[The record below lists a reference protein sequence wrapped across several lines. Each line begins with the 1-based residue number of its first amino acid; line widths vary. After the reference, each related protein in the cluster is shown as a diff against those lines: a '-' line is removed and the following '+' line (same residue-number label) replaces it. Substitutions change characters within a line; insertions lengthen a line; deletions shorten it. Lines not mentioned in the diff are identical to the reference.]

1 MSSEILFQTNYL
13 SPIGNIVITGTSEYI
28 CSVSFREEKIITSNK
43 LPEIVK
49 ECKQQLKEYFAEK
62 RKTFSF
68 ALQQEGTN
76 FQQLVWTQ
84 LLTIPF
90 GKTCSYLHI
99 ADSIGDK
106 KSIRAVGNANGK
118 NKIAIIVPCHR
129 VIGKDG
135 QLVGYAGELWRK
147 DWLLQHENKIA
158 NGVQKL
164 F

>member
-1 MSSEILFQTNYL
+1 MSSEVFQTNYL

-28 CSVSFREEKIITSNK
+28 CSVSFRDEKIIAPKK
-43 LPEIVK
+43 LPEILK

>member
-28 CSVSFREEKIITSNK
+28 CSVSFREEKIITSKK

-106 KSIRAVGNANGK
+106 KSIRTVGNANGK